1 MESSRERWNCIPKV
15 VSPKSNFPARGW
27 KSCWSHTLTAT
38 SPNAPGRQN
47 SKQRLLKHVVSRL
60 CSLSE
65 SCPKPWFIVD
75 LLEYSVTYI
84 YVNTGIWYMYM
95 DKPVGAGVITTC
107 FMFFL
112 YIYRFTYLK
121 RFLWASFPSHLL
133 LRRLHHNSFL
143 ECGKGYLKTK
153 EGKVPPNIY
162 IYII

>member
-38 SPNAPGRQN
+38 SPSAPGRQK

-65 SCPKPWFIVD
+65 SCPKPWYIVD
-75 LLEYSVTYI
+75 LLEYSVMYI
-84 YVNTGIWYMYM
+84 YVNTGIWYMYI
-95 DKPVGAGVITTC
+95 DKPVGAGVPGVSC
-107 FMFFL
+107 FFL

-121 RFLWASFPSHLL
+121 WFLLGLFSQPSAAKASPT
-133 LRRLHHNSFL
+133 FL
-143 ECGKGYLKTK
+143 FGMWKRISENQRGQGAAK
-153 EGKVPPNIY
+153 Y
-162 IYII
+162 IYI